1 MNVGDDRLQ
10 SLQRWMLDALIAP
23 DGTDA
28 DTIADTFLPGPKLSP
43 SACLAIYQRSYILRL
58 RKCLEEQFPASRHA
72 LGSTLFADFAD
83 EYLRAY
89 PSDSYTLHELG
100 RRFPKW
106 LEDNRPDRD
115 QPPERRESWIDFMID
130 LASYE
135 RDLYRLFDAPGHEG
149 RPWPDVSVD
158 DDALMLQPCLAL
170 VEYRYPVAWYYH
182 EVGAGRSPQ
191 FPAAMPSYAVI
202 LRRDFLA
209 HTFPVTRL
217 HYRFLSLVKQTRNL
231 QGSLEAIA
239 AESEFPIDDVWRS
252 WRGEVRRSW
261 LEAGFFV
268 EKTAINGPYTRLDL
282 ISFLP
287 NHPRYSPA

>member
-1 MNVGDDRLQ
+1 MNIDQDRLAV
-10 SLQRWMLDALIAP
+10 LQRWMLDALVAP
-23 DGTDA
+23 DGVDA
-28 DTIADTFLPGPKLSP
+28 DTVDATFLPGPKLSP

-58 RKCLEEQFPASRHA
+58 RNCLEEQFPASRHA
-72 LGSTLFADFAD
+72 LGPALFADFAD
-83 EYLRAY
+83 EYLRVC

-115 QPPERRESWIDFMID
+115 KPPERRESWIDFMID
-130 LASYE
+130 LATYE

-149 RPWPDVSVD
+149 QPWPDVSVD
-158 DDALMLQPCLAL
+158 DDTLVLQPCLVL
-170 VEYRYPVAWYYH
+170 VEYFYPVAWYYH
-182 EVGAGRSPQ
+182 EVRAGRSPQ
-191 FPAAMPSYAVI
+191 FPAAKHSYAVI
-202 LRRDFLA
+202 LRRDFLT

-252 WRGEVRRSW
+252 WRREVRQSW

-268 EKTAINGPYTRLDL
+268 EKKGDQWPIHQ
-282 ISFLP
+282 I
-287 NHPRYSPA
+287 